1 MLKKTLKEFKEFAVR
16 GNAVEMAVGIS
27 MGVAFGRVINSLVND
42 ILMPPIGKLVG
53 RVDFSSLY
61 INLSSTPYASLAE
74 AKKAGAPTINYGI
87 FVNDDN
93 QLFHHGRGHL
103 SGHQAVESTTGSLE
117 AFGKGRNLVGQL
129 GQFAAEA
136 PVPKLREELGYGF

>member
-27 MGVAFGRVINSLVND
+27 VGVAFGRVINSLVND

-61 INLSSTPYASLAE
+61 INLSSISYASLAE

-87 FVNDDN
+87 FVNETTN
-93 QLFHHGRGHL
+93 FFITAAAIFLVIKQLNRLRGR
-103 SGHQAVESTTGSLE
+103 
-117 AFGKGRNLVGQL
+117 
-129 GQFAAEA
+129 
-136 PVPKLREELGYGF
+136 